1 MFPEF
6 MKWNERFWE
15 EYGYALE
22 SANEEIGSDLKWAAQ
37 FLKLYVAEEDLGSA
51 DAAKVVVDVVD
62 LFLAMTREQ
71 MEDLR
76 GIAAKR
82 VEKIAEAREKKWRE
96 FEAEHDRELAEAA
109 VKARARGQKANRRDY
124 SL

>member
-6 MKWNERFWE
+6 MKFNERFWE

-82 VEKIAEAREKKWRE
+82 VEKIAEAREKKWQE
-96 FEAEHDRELAEAA
+96 FEAELDRELAEAA
-109 VKARARGQKANRRDY
+109 VKARARGHPANRRDY